1 MNVLIGLDFY
11 HEFFTGNVKRELGK
25 EGPVALETK
34 LGWVLSGPYEC
45 SPREQHCFST
55 QHILRVEVEKDPLRK
70 ELSRFWEV
78 ESTNSKGPSVIDDFQ
93 NDIFH
98 DGTRYVTKLPF
109 KPDHDM
115 SPDNYLVSERRLRSN
130 LKRLN
135 SNDILEEYK
144 EVKKSYEHDGI
155 IEKVPMN
162 EVNKEGGQV
171 HYLPH
176 RAVVKK
182 DRLTTKIRIDFD
194 ASCKVNGV
202 PSLNDCLYPGP
213 NLHCKIYDIL
223 FRFKL
228 NNLHTIRIDIFEHCP
243 YIFSSAQNS
252 LVQ

>member
-98 DGTRYVTKLPF
+98 DGTRC
-109 KPDHDM
+109 
-115 SPDNYLVSERRLRSN
+115 
-130 LKRLN
+130 
-135 SNDILEEYK
+135 
-144 EVKKSYEHDGI
+144 YE
-155 IEKVPMN
+155 
-162 EVNKEGGQV
+162 
-171 HYLPH
+171 
-176 RAVVKK
+176 
-182 DRLTTKIRIDFD
+182 TTFQ
-194 ASCKVNGV
+194 
-202 PSLNDCLYPGP
+202 
-213 NLHCKIYDIL
+213 
-223 FRFKL
+223 
-228 NNLHTIRIDIFEHCP
+228 T
-243 YIFSSAQNS
+243 
-252 LVQ
+252 